1 MRKEERPQSSSP
13 LAIDI
18 ALDHAERQGFAYAML
33 GRTVA
38 IGTLAVFSFWG
49 YHFPINVAVFT
60 ATLAVALVGLM
71 ALLAARSRFERA
83 ARLAVFTFD
92 PILISALLALA
103 PLSSGDDI
111 PQNLVFL
118 TSRVQNYYV
127 IIAASVLT
135 LSPKVVI
142 WTGLWAV
149 VGLLSSTFY
158 IISGM
163 QGYLSFN
170 DLPRAPSREAFLA
183 VVLNANFIG
192 VSSRVQEIVMI
203 GAVTGITAFA
213 VHRARL
219 VVRAHASAKA
229 DRVRVQT
236 LFGRYVPAS
245 IVQELVDEGS
255 LAPQT
260 KQATVL
266 FADIEGFTTIAESMP
281 PSKLIPLLN
290 ELFTAMTGIID
301 EQGGIV
307 IDYIGD
313 AVIAAFNAP
322 VSLENH
328 AGCAIDS
335 SRIMLEKINGKQF
348 QGVTIHLRIGV
359 ASGLVTGGTVGST
372 GRQTYTLYGDTVN
385 LSQRLETLNKN
396 FGTRCLISETT
407 VEQAPHRRNGL
418 KSLGVVAIRNRIEPI
433 EIFRHVDH

>member
-1 MRKEERPQSSSP
+1 M
-13 LAIDI
+13 AD
-18 ALDHAERQGFAYAML
+18 AERKGFGYAML
-33 GRTVA
+33 GRAVA

-49 YHFPINVAVFT
+49 YYFPINVAVFV
-60 ATLAVALVGLM
+60 ATFAIAIIGLI
-71 ALLAARSRFERA
+71 ALLAVGSRFERA
-83 ARLAVFTFD
+83 ARLAMFTFD
-92 PILISALLALA
+92 PIVISALLAFA
-103 PLSSGDDI
+103 PLSSGDNI

-127 IIAASVLT
+127 IIAAAVLT
-135 LSPKVVI
+135 LSPSVVI
-142 WTGLWAV
+142 WTGLWSV
-149 VGLLSSTFY
+149 VGLLSATFY

-163 QGYLSFN
+163 QNYLSFN
-170 DLPRAPSREAFLA
+170 DLPRAPSRETFLA

-192 VSSRVQEIVMI
+192 ISSRVQEIVMI
-203 GAVTGITAFA
+203 AAVTGITAFA
-213 VHRARL
+213 VYRVRL
-219 VVRAHASAKA
+219 VVRAHASAEA
-229 DRVRVQT
+229 DRLRVQN

-245 IVQELVDEGS
+245 IVQELVDEGR

-266 FADIEGFTTIAESMP
+266 FADIEGFTTIAESTS

-290 ELFTAMTGIID
+290 ELFTAITGIV
-301 EQGGIV
+301 EEHGGIV

-335 SRIMLEKINGKQF
+335 SRLMLEKINSKQF
-348 QGVTIHLRIGV
+348 QGVVIHLRIGV

-385 LSQRLETLNKN
+385 LSQRLEALNKA

-418 KSLGVVAIRNRIEPI
+418 KSLGVVAIRNRVEPI
-433 EIFRHVDH
+433 EVFRHVDH